1 MENQTSNE
9 QDLTFD
15 VLTKF
20 TNRKNLVLNQ
30 SKYKTLKLMKEKG
43 EFSNVGLLLSDQ
55 NPIEV
60 KFAVYDKNMNFKIKK
75 EFQGSII
82 KIADEILNYSEL
94 FNDTSAKI
102 IPGQISRVEMKSYP
116 GASLREA
123 ILNAI
128 CHADYSLPSN
138 IKVEFFRDKVRII
151 NPGNVYNS
159 TLEAVLGGVQTFRN
173 PALVNVLY
181 KLGFIENYGTGLQR
195 IREVYENEEL
205 KPEFKVIDRY
215 FFLTLPNLNKDSYSF
230 DAQNEAQSDAQNE
243 AQKSSIHKKIIDLIK
258 ANPRITRKQTATQ
271 IGVSKA
277 TIERELL
284 KSNDIRF
291 IGPSKTGHWEII
303 EDK

>member
-1 MENQTSNE
+1 M
-9 QDLTFD
+9 
-15 VLTKF
+15 
-20 TNRKNLVLNQ
+20 
-30 SKYKTLKLMKEKG
+30 
-43 EFSNVGLLLSDQ
+43 SDQ

-82 KIADEILNYSEL
+82 SIADEILNYSEL

-102 IPGQISRVEMKSYP
+102 IPGQISRVEIKSYP
-116 GASLREA
+116 GASLREG
-123 ILNAI
+123 IINAI

-138 IKVEFFRDKVRII
+138 IKVEFFRDKARII

-195 IREVYENEEL
+195 IREAYENEEL

-215 FFLTLPNLNKDSYSF
+215 I
-230 DAQNEAQSDAQNE
+230 
-243 AQKSSIHKKIIDLIK
+243 SS
-258 ANPRITRKQTATQ
+258 
-271 IGVSKA
+271 
-277 TIERELL
+277 
-284 KSNDIRF
+284 
-291 IGPSKTGHWEII
+291 
-303 EDK
+303 